1 MIIAVIPAR
10 GGSKRIPRKNI
21 KLFSG
26 KPIIAWSIEAAIKA
40 KIFDKIIVST
50 DDDEIANIAIKYGAS
65 VPFLRPEK
73 LADDFTGTNSVVK
86 HVIKFLNSNEK
97 NVDYACCIYATAPFL
112 KARYIRQGYNAIIE
126 NKIKFAFSVTT
137 FPFPAQ
143 RAIRITKE
151 SRIEPIWPEFIQDR
165 SQDLEEAFHDAGQ
178 FYWGTAEAFLNEDNM
193 YVNNSYPITLPRFLT
208 QDIDTDEDW
217 LQAELIFKALIDNK
231 VLKEDK
237 C

>member
-86 HVIKFLNSNEK
+86 HVIKFLNSNGK
-97 NVDYACCIYATAPFL
+97 NIDYACCIYATAPFL
-112 KARYIRQGYNAIIE
+112 KASYIRQGYNAIIE

>member
-86 HVIKFLNSNEK
+86 HVIEFLNSNEK

-112 KARYIRQGYNAIIE
+112 KASYIRQGYNAIIE
-126 NKIKFAFSVTT
+126 KKIKFAFSVTT

-165 SQDLEEAFHDAGQ
+165 SQDLEESFHDAGQ

>member
-1 MIIAVIPAR
+1 MSR
-10 GGSKRIPRKNI
+10 FNGN
-21 KLFSG
+21 
-26 KPIIAWSIEAAIKA
+26 
-40 KIFDKIIVST
+40 
-50 DDDEIANIAIKYGAS
+50 EIWKYS
-65 VPFLRPEK
+65 F
-73 LADDFTGTNSVVK
+73 
-86 HVIKFLNSNEK
+86 SNEK

-112 KARYIRQGYNAIIE
+112 KASYICQGHNTIIE
-126 NKIKFAFSVTT
+126 KKIKFAFSVTT

-165 SQDLEEAFHDAGQ
+165 SQDLEESFHDAGQ
-178 FYWGTAEAFLNEDNM
+178 FYWGTAKAFLNEDSM
-193 YVNNSYPITLPRFLT
+193 YVNNSCPIRLPRFLT

-231 VLKEDK
+231 VLKEGK

>member
-73 LADDFTGTNSVVK
+73 LSDDFTGTNSVVK
-86 HVIKFLNSNEK
+86 HAINFLNGNEK
-97 NVDYACCIYATAPFL
+97 KVDYACCIYATAPFL
-112 KARYIRQGYNAIIE
+112 DSSYILQGYNAIIE

-137 FPFPAQ
+137 FPFPVQ
-143 RAIRITKE
+143 RAIRINDE
-151 SRIEPIWPEFIQDR
+151 SKIEPIWPEFIQDR

-178 FYWGTAEAFLNEDNM
+178 FYWGTADAFLKEENM
-193 YVNNSYPITLPRFLT
+193 YVNNSYPIKLPRFLT
-208 QDIDTDEDW
+208 QDIDTYEDW

-231 VLKEDK
+231 ALRRSE